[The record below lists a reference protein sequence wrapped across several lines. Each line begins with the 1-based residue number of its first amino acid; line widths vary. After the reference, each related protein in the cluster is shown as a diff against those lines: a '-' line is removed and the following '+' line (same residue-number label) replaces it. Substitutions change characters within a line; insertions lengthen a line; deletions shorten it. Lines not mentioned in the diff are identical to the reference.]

1 MDLAKY
7 NISPPPMRELASRAA
22 RRKSGMTQTTK
33 PVNQNKSPGMHQFQA
48 SDKNGNN
55 GTGGQGD
62 GDKDDD
68 LEDEDIIARQSIAA
82 VQRRETQHWGQL
94 SDLIRSEQLAVKV
107 YMPDRKPLEVLV
119 EPTAMATD
127 VVMAALVAHK
137 KNTLLAGGVV
147 PKTKEEG
154 GLDYDHPELYCL
166 MMHDGDGLPD
176 DMAVPGDRSMGD
188 LNETEVVI
196 VPKVF
201 RTVTDGGDAQ
211 VDDDDAFDSD
221 DGTPYSPPTRSG
233 RAFSVTPLKDMGDDP
248 DSMSS
253 GSGWSR
259 RNSTTAHPELVSV
272 TLPDQT
278 ECKVLLQGHWRAADL
293 IAEVSLKRKHRI
305 AVLSRE
311 YELHVLWLDQD
322 RLRWQNTVVGPD
334 VKLVELQV
342 TELELK
348 PRIFMDQ
355 PRIKMPGAQ
364 VGGVPQAAY
373 DPRMGPGATH
383 SSNGMMTGGGMG
395 PGGGGAGGGGAN
407 SKSAFVGKSAEE
419 VYELMYVVQTAE
431 MLEEW
436 DIVKTNRW
444 GKRQKRVIGVGKD
457 TYDQEY
463 KIYNKKRDDVNK
475 SRITD
480 SVARSAR
487 LLKQVLG
494 VRQMIPD
501 KPRFFTITYRDEKDK
516 PQEVC
521 FEVPLSSDAPKKDDK
536 KSSSS
541 TSSNSISSASG
552 AAFNGSFGD
561 SLMGE
566 KLKEQ
571 EKEAA
576 EQCLRIVAKILFLLD
591 LQRQRSQRQ
600 KARTGSVEDRN
611 DPRSSVYNKEEGK

>member
-1 MDLAKY
+1 
-7 NISPPPMRELASRAA
+7 MRELASRAA
-22 RRKSGMTQTTK
+22 RRKSGLAQTSRPASTK
-33 PVNQNKSPGMHQFQA
+33 KPTGIHNFQSG
-48 SDKNGNN
+48 SDKS
-55 GTGGQGD
+55 GQRDGD
-62 GDKDDD
+62 GDGNDDD
-68 LEDEDIIARQSIAA
+68 EDDDIISRQSIAA

-94 SDLIRSEQLAVKV
+94 SDLIRSEQLSIKV
-107 YMPDRKPLEVLV
+107 FMPDRKPLEVLV

-127 VVMAALVAHK
+127 VVTAALVAHK
-137 KNTLLAGGVV
+137 KKSLLAG
-147 PKTKEEG
+147 TSG
-154 GLDYDHPELYCL
+154 GTSDIDYEHPELYCL
-166 MMHDGDGLPD
+166 MIHDGDGMPD

-201 RTVTDGGDAQ
+201 RTISDGETN
-211 VDDDDAFDSD
+211 DDDDAFDSD
-221 DGTPYSPPTRSG
+221 DGTPYSPPTQGRSG
-233 RAFSVTPLKDMGDDP
+233 RAFSVTPLKDMGGGGEDDII
-248 DSMSS
+248 SS
-253 GSGWSR
+253 SGWSR

-272 TLPDQT
+272 TLPDGS
-278 ECKVLLQGHWRAADL
+278 ECKVLLQGNWCASDL

-322 RLRWQNTVVGPD
+322 RLRWQHTVVGQD

-348 PRIFMDQ
+348 PRTFMDQ
-355 PRIKMPGAQ
+355 PRIKMPGTKSGQ
-364 VGGVPQAAY
+364 GNQGNQLGM
-373 DPRMGPGATH
+373 DPRMGP
-383 SSNGMMTGGGMG
+383 TGGMVNSSSSMM
-395 PGGGGAGGGGAN
+395 GGGGGGGGGAN
-407 SKSAFVGKSAEE
+407 TSGANSNGNGGNANGGGGSAGFVGKSAEE

-444 GKRQKRVIGVGKD
+444 GKRQKRVIGIGKD

-487 LLKQVLG
+487 LLKQVLE
-494 VRQMIPD
+494 VRQMLPE
-501 KPRFFTITYRDEKDK
+501 KPRFFTITYRDEKEK

-521 FEVPLSSDAPKKDDK
+521 FEVPLSSDASKISMMNDK
-536 KSSSS
+536 KNSF
-541 TSSNSISSASG
+541 SNG
-552 AAFNGSFGD
+552 LNGSVD
-561 SLMGE
+561 SGGGE

-571 EKEAA
+571 EKEAS

-600 KARTGSVEDRN
+600 KIGRTGSVEERN
-611 DPRSSVYNKEEGK
+611 DGGRASVFKGGQDDGK